1 MICQRCLYRST
12 TRHLSLKS
20 SVASP
25 SSSYLSP
32 APQSHFRSITTTP
45 IPSAA
50 TILTP
55 SATQAKPRQT
65 TPSSPNGHPSATSKS
80 AAQPFSTPLTPSP
93 AALGIKATKSHA
105 PIQVVSSVVAGTPL
119 KGLGYMKNKPDPVAL
134 GDEEYPSWL
143 WGCLREKRD
152 AEGGEGRGEG
162 GDLFSKSKKQRRVAA
177 KRLRKQ
183 ALLDP
188 ESLAPKIPLQEQSI
202 DLPYNADGSV
212 VGALEA
218 MGSRDELTRAMR
230 GKRKSVIKESNYLRG
245 MK

>member
-1 MICQRCLYRST
+1 M
-12 TRHLSLKS
+12 
-20 SVASP
+20 P
-25 SSSYLSP
+25 
-32 APQSHFRSITTTP
+32 
-45 IPSAA
+45 
-50 TILTP
+50 
-55 SATQAKPRQT
+55 
-65 TPSSPNGHPSATSKS
+65 PSATSTS

-93 AALGIKATKSHA
+93 AAVGIKATKSHA

-119 KGLGYMKNKPDPVAL
+119 KGLGYMKNKPDPIAL
-134 GDEEYPSWL
+134 ADQEYPNWL
-143 WGCLREKRD
+143 WRCLREMKKKRE
-152 AEGGEGRGEG
+152 AEGGEGRRGGGEG

-212 VGALEA
+212 AGALEA

-230 GKRKSVIKESNYLRG
+230 GKRKSVIKESNFLRG